1 MGSGALTVTDV
12 VADEFCPMF
21 TYFGHVLGLP
31 QHAERRG
38 TIQAGH
44 AHHGRHERSNRGFVP
59 AGLGGGGQGT
69 PAQRRGAGGR
79 FVPADLSW
87 GGPSGAA
94 VAQANRPLPASAS
107 PQKLV
112 GIMLSSERLG
122 VVGKIDEAIV
132 VGGEAVLVERKY
144 SDLTSVTPARA
155 VQAGLLAMLLEDA
168 LCVRVRRARFIF
180 TKSKRVTVE
189 VEVGEGMRQAA
200 LNALRRAKRTIQ
212 TGIMPNSRYDAR
224 CHNCCYRRI
233 CPVGS
238 LYTER

>member
-12 VADEFCPMF
+12 AADEFCPMF

-31 QHAERRG
+31 QNAERRG

-59 AGLGGGGQGT
+59 AGLGGGSGGA
-69 PAQRRGAGGR
+69 PAQRRGPGGE
-79 FVPADLSW
+79 FVPASLSW
-87 GGPSGAA
+87 GGPAGPTRARA
-94 VAQANRPLPASAS
+94 PLPVSAA

-112 GIMLSSERLG
+112 GLMLSSERLG
-122 VVGKIDEAIV
+122 IVGRVDEAVV

-144 SDLTSVTPARA
+144 SDVTRITGSRA
-155 VQAGLLAMLLEDA
+155 VQAGLLAMLLEES
-168 LCVRVRRARFIF
+168 LGVKVRRARYVF
-180 TKSKRVTVE
+180 TKSRRVTVE
-189 VEVGEGMRQAA
+189 VAVDEGVRRAA
-200 LNALRRAKRTIQ
+200 LRALSRAKRTIQ
-212 TGIMPNSRYDAR
+212 TGIMPDSRYDAR
-224 CHNCCYRRI
+224 CHDCCYRRV